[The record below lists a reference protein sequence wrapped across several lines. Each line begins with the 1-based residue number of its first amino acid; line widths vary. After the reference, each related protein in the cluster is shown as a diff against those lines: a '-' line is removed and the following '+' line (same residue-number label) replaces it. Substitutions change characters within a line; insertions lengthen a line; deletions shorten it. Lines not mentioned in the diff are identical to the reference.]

1 MPKLINKS
9 EKKIITEIM
18 KNPGLNLREIISRTK
33 LSPNVV
39 TEYVNYFVKKEV
51 IIEDRLIKNKR
62 TYLRRFSVNY
72 KSNLAKNLISLIK
85 ESEKEEFFLKY
96 KSLEQAFN
104 QIVENVKKIDFILVY
119 GSYARFAADKES
131 DIDILIV
138 GDITNKDEIRE
149 TLVSLEI
156 EPSIKIERLSDF
168 KKRIGD
174 DLHKQIIK
182 EHILLFDSGNFIKSI
197 QK

>member
-1 MPKLINKS
+1 
-9 EKKIITEIM
+9 M

>member
-104 QIVENVKKIDFILVY
+104 QIVENVKIKVFEKNGDGESSFNIVEGGYFKGKNIKVTT
-119 GSYARFAADKES
+119 KEA
-131 DIDILIV
+131 
-138 GDITNKDEIRE
+138 E
-149 TLVSLEI
+149 
-156 EPSIKIERLSDF
+156 IKIGSKETDIVF
-168 KKRIGD
+168 KKGD
-174 DLHKQIIK
+174 YSNLGQYVQI
-182 EHILLFDSGNFIKSI
+182 FDSGEL
-197 QK
+197 